1 MGKKRFTRLEIGGKR
16 IDIQLSEKSA
26 GIESWQRKCSTC
38 GRVIAKSGNCFYCG
52 LDSKEFVKKEEGA
65 QAEITID
72 GTKYSSSDKD
82 LPIDVQE
89 LMLRLRNEGYSEE
102 LVRDWKRENDLRP
115 REINLFDYLIE
126 TIERRFRR
134 WRRPR

>member
-16 IDIQLSEKSA
+16 IDIRLSEKSA

-38 GRVIAKSGNCFYCG
+38 GRIIAKTGNCFYCG
-52 LDSKEFVKKEEGA
+52 LDSSEFVKKEEGA